1 MTGLKKL
8 QESFQAAVLT
18 GDASILSDITPSDRE
33 KREVLLGVYQ
43 NAYRLNLIEFLDNEY
58 EKLGL
63 LLGDDG
69 YAEMVQ
75 AYIANTLPDTP
86 NARDYGRKLPE
97 FLREHAPF
105 SDARILGDMADF
117 ERALNHAFDA
127 ANDQPLTLEDLASV
141 PPEGWPDKIFA
152 PHASVTRL
160 DLKTNAQGI
169 WQAFENEIA
178 PPAINDGEEPDRV
191 IVYRQDLRSMFRSM
205 VYEEAMLWDELVKGV
220 NFAGLNELSA
230 TYGGEEEAAIRVA
243 GYLKGW
249 IECEM
254 LRA

>member
-1 MTGLKKL
+1 MVGLKEL
-8 QESFQAAVLT
+8 QESFQRAVLT
-18 GDASILSDITPSDRE
+18 GDSKILNEISPSDRE

-58 EKLGL
+58 QKLGT

-69 YAEMVQ
+69 YAEMVG

-97 FLREHAPF
+97 FLREHTPF
-105 SDARILGDMADF
+105 AENPILGDMAEF

-127 ANDQPLTLEDLASV
+127 ANDTPLTLADLASV
-141 PPEGWPDKIFA
+141 PPEDWPDKTFA

-160 DLKTNAQGI
+160 DLKTNAQAI

-178 PPAINDGEEPDRV
+178 PPAINEGDEPDRV

-205 VYEEAMLWDELVKGV
+205 SYEEAMLWDELTRGA

-230 TYGGEEEAAIRVA
+230 TYGGEEEAAMRVA

>member
-1 MTGLKKL
+1 MAGLKEL
-8 QESFQAAVLT
+8 QENFQKAVLT
-18 GDASILSDITPSDRE
+18 GDTSILSEITPSVRE
-33 KREVLLGVYQ
+33 KGEVLLGVYQ

-58 EKLGL
+58 EKLGT

-69 YAEMVQ
+69 YADMVN

-97 FLREHAPF
+97 FLRENTPF
-105 SDARILGDMADF
+105 TENPILGDMADF

-127 ANDQPLTLEDLASV
+127 ANDQPLTLEDLAAI
-141 PPEGWPDKIFA
+141 PPENWPDKTFA

-160 DLKTNAQGI
+160 GLKTNAQSI
-169 WQAFENEIA
+169 WQAFENEAA
-178 PPAINDGEEPDRV
+178 PPAIELSDEPDRV
-191 IVYRQDLRSMFRSM
+191 IVYRQELRSMFRSM
-205 VYEEAMLWDELVKGV
+205 SYEEAMLWDELAKGA
-220 NFAGLNELSA
+220 NFAALNELSA
-230 TYGGEEEAAIRVA
+230 TYGGDEEAAMRVA

-254 LRA
+254 LKA